1 MAVAK
6 ATVDEL
12 LAVELICA
20 LLCAAHDHASTAIL
34 RVIAARMTT
43 AGTTARLWVWHIG
56 SVIGSV
62 AVATCHRTVL
72 EAA

>member
-20 LLCAAHDHASTAIL
+20 LLCADHDHASTAIL

-43 AGTTARLWVWHIG
+43 VGTTTRLWHI
-56 SVIGSV
+56 
-62 AVATCHRTVL
+62 
-72 EAA
+72 